1 MSLESNQPDRFTD
14 DDRRAL
20 AKKFHSPPYE
30 STSDHAN
37 SYIKMHYKKE
47 DQEKIYGDDRD
58 WIRFKD
64 IGEVITTGIY
74 IENFLEECFRN
85 SNDFPTPKKGKLA
98 LDYFHN
104 WKKNRQE
111 DYLTLNTDESIL
123 AADIIG
129 SLTIYDVCRYT
140 NSKIEAY
147 ENITKNP
154 SIKDHDKDFYEQKS
168 AIWGNYS
175 KVLVEATKRH
185 SRLRQ

>member
-1 MSLESNQPDRFTD
+1 MGLESDQPDRFTD

-20 AKKFHSPPYE
+20 AKRFHTPPHE

-37 SYIKMHYKKE
+37 SYIQKYYKKE

-64 IGEVITTGIY
+64 IGEVITKGIY

-85 SNDFPTPKKGKLA
+85 PNDLPIPKKGKLA

-104 WKKNRQE
+104 WKKLRQE

-129 SLTIYDVCRYT
+129 SLTIYDVCRYA
-140 NSKIEAY
+140 NNKIETY
-147 ENITKNP
+147 ENMAKNP
-154 SIKDHDKDFYEQKS
+154 SLNPHDKDFYEQKS
-168 AIWGNYS
+168 TTWGRYN
-175 KVLVEATKRH
+175 KILVEATKRH
-185 SRLRQ
+185 AKLRQ